1 MSLIEVFYEDA
12 RIIMNDPE
20 QTKEWIK
27 RIIEAEGK
35 QISHI
40 NYIFCPDEYLHT
52 LNLKHLN
59 HDFYTDVITFDLSN
73 EARTIEADIFISI
86 DRVEENSKSLKNHFD
101 HELHRVMIHGVIHLL
116 GYNDKSEED
125 KHVMR
130 KKEDSCLSLYQF

>member
-1 MSLIEVFYEDA
+1 MPLIRFFYEDVHE
-12 RIIMNDPE
+12 ILNNPQ
-20 QTKEWIK
+20 QTIEWIE
-27 RIIEAEGK
+27 RIVENEGK
-35 QISHI
+35 QITHI
-40 NYIFCPDEYLHT
+40 NYIFCSDEYLHT

-130 KKEDSCLSLYQF
+130 KKEDSCLSLYRF

>member
-1 MSLIEVFYEDA
+1 MPLIRFFYEDVHE
-12 RIIMNDPE
+12 ILNNPQ
-20 QTKEWIK
+20 QTIEWIE
-27 RIIEAEGK
+27 RIVENEGK
-35 QISHI
+35 QITHI
-40 NYIFCPDEYLHT
+40 NYIFCSDEYLHN

>member
-1 MSLIEVFYEDA
+1 MPLIRFFYEDVHE
-12 RIIMNDPE
+12 ILNNPQ
-20 QTKEWIK
+20 QTIEWIE
-27 RIIEAEGK
+27 RIVENEGK
-35 QISHI
+35 QITHI
-40 NYIFCPDEYLHT
+40 NYIFCSDEYLHT

>member
-1 MSLIEVFYEDA
+1 MPLIRFFYEDVHE
-12 RIIMNDPE
+12 ILNNPQ
-20 QTKEWIK
+20 QTIEWIE
-27 RIIEAEGK
+27 RIVENEGK
-35 QISHI
+35 QITHI
-40 NYIFCPDEYLHT
+40 NYIFCSDEYLHT
-52 LNLKHLN
+52 INLKHLN

-130 KKEDSCLSLYQF
+130 KKEDSCLTLYQF